1 MSLQLIKSDY
11 NGIEINFTEAGWF
24 NATEVSA
31 KYGKRPNDWLNLP
44 ATKEYLA
51 ALMDDEQSDKISLWV
66 KTKKGGDT
74 RKSGIAQGTWL
85 HPKLGVAFARWL
97 DVKFAVW
104 CDKQVD
110 AIVRNKHPHFDKKK
124 LRHSTAS
131 TNKVM
136 NAILEYT
143 RLDQGKLTESKH
155 YMCEAKL
162 VNWALTGKFAGLNRD
177 HLSASD
183 LSIPAQLEERN
194 AVLIGRGLVY
204 ENRKTIL
211 HQLALDIK
219 AGPLR
224 LAA

>member
-1 MSLQLIKSDY
+1 MSMQLVTSNYSGNQIT
-11 NGIEINFTEAGWF
+11 FTEEGWF
-24 NATEVSA
+24 NATEVAA
-31 KYGKRPNDWLNLP
+31 KYGKRPIDWLRLP
-44 ATKEYLA
+44 DTERYVD
-51 ALMDDEQSDKISLWV
+51 ALCRKSEVRKSHFII
-66 KTKKGGDT
+66 T
-74 RKSGIAQGTWL
+74 RKGNSARFTQGTWL
-85 HPKLGVAFARWL
+85 HPKLGVRFAQWL
-97 DVKFAVW
+97 DIDFAVW
-104 CDKQVD
+104 CDEQID
-110 AIVRNKHPHFDKKK
+110 LMLRNKHPYFDKKK
-124 LRHSTAS
+124 LRHATAS

-143 RLDQGKLTESKH
+143 RQDQGKSTESKH

-177 HLSASD
+177 HLTASD
-183 LSIPAQLEERN
+183 LSILAQLEERN

-211 HQLALDIK
+211 HQLVLDIK